1 MELAAKNRLDE
12 LNRLLDN
19 AKAGQRQE
27 PAPKVEQPKPA
38 EDLVKLFMDGPFNED
53 AARKFIE
60 TVSAKPA
67 QTIDVKGEIRSYM
80 SEQEVLTKFKSDF
93 PDIVGDPFL
102 LQLAVNEEEKA
113 RNGGD
118 KRPPLDLWKDI
129 GTKLMDWRGKTKP
142 AQTDMT
148 AKAERKQTITNI
160 PSAGA
165 KVPAPEPEKEPTPSE
180 IVNEIRVARHQRI
193 N

>member
-1 MELAAKNRLDE
+1 
-12 LNRLLDN
+12 
-19 AKAGQRQE
+19 
-27 PAPKVEQPKPA
+27 
-38 EDLVKLFMDGPFNED
+38 
-53 AARKFIE
+53 
-60 TVSAKPA
+60 
-67 QTIDVKGEIRSYM
+67 VKGEIRSYM

-180 IVNEIRVARHQRI
+180 IVNEIRLARHQRI